1 MKKFLVTALAFA
13 ALTGAAVAGEREHDS
28 RLSDPN
34 FNSLN
39 VGSTAAPSVFVSK
52 FAVVKSTSAQVDD
65 AETRR
70 LDAKNGYS
78 G

>member
-34 FNSLN
+34 YNSLS
-39 VGSTAAPSVFVSK
+39 VGSTVAPSVFVSK
-52 FAVVKSTSAQVDD
+52 FAVVKSTAAQVDD
-65 AETRR
+65 SETRR
-70 LDAKNGYS
+70 LDGKNGYN

>member
-34 FNSLN
+34 YNSLN
-39 VGSTAAPSVFVSK
+39 VGSTVAPTAFISK
-52 FAVVKSTSAQVDD
+52 FAVKKLTADQVERETS
-65 AETRR
+65 RI
-70 LDAKNGYS
+70 DAKNGS
-78 G
+78 RG